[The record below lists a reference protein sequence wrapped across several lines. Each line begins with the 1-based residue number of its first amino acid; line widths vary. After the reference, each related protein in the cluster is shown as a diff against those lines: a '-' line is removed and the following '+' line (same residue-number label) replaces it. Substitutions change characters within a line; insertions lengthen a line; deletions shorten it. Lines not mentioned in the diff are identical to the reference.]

1 MESILQLAADYV
13 TKQFNFNLP
22 QEITYHNLAHIKE
35 AVKTVK
41 EIGKK
46 SKLKPG
52 EIEMLLLAAWFHD
65 IGMIYQYSDH
75 EEKSA
80 ELCQNF
86 LTSHDYSRKNI
97 KTVVKIIRSTRL
109 PQEPKNL
116 LEEIMC
122 DADLSYI
129 GKKNFDLRA
138 QRLRKE
144 WKNMLDKN
152 FSDYEWL
159 KANIDFLLAN
169 KFHTKSAKS
178 LFDKQRKENLAK
190 LQKKILRYKITPPPK
205 HKSSS

>member
-13 TKQFNFNLP
+13 TKLFESNLP
-22 QEITYHNLAHIKE
+22 QEITYHNLTHIKE

-41 EIGKK
+41 EIGEK
-46 SKLKPG
+46 SELKPD

-65 IGMIYQYSDH
+65 IGMVYEYDNH

-80 ELCQNF
+80 KLCRIF
-86 LTSHDYSRKNI
+86 LTAHDYSRENI
-97 KTVVKIIRSTRL
+97 KTVMKIILSTRI
-109 PQEPKNL
+109 PQKPKNL

-129 GKKNFDLRA
+129 GKKKFNSRSQMLRE
-138 QRLRKE
+138 E
-144 WKNMLDKN
+144 WKNMLGKN

-178 LFDKQRKENLAK
+178 LFDKQRKENLTK
-190 LQKKILRYKITPPPK
+190 LQKKMLRYKITPPPK

>member
-1 MESILQLAADYV
+1 MESILQLAAGYIINLF
-13 TKQFNFNLP
+13 KFNLP
-22 QEITYHNLAHIKE
+22 REITYHNLTHIKE

-41 EIGKK
+41 EIGKN
-46 SKLKPG
+46 SKLGPH
-52 EIEMLLLAAWFHD
+52 EIEMILLAAWFHD
-65 IGMIYQYSDH
+65 IGMIYQYTKH

-80 ELCQNF
+80 ELCRAF
-86 LTSHDYSRKNI
+86 LNAHDYSQHNI
-97 KTVVKIIRSTRL
+97 KTVVKIILSTRL
-109 PQEPKNL
+109 PQKPKNL
-116 LEEIMC
+116 LEKIMC

-129 GKKNFDLRA
+129 GKKKFDLRS
-138 QRLRKE
+138 QLLREE
-144 WKNMLDKN
+144 WKNVLSKN
-152 FSDYEWL
+152 FSDGEWL

>member
-13 TKQFNFNLP
+13 TKLFNFSLP
-22 QEITYHNLAHIKE
+22 QEITYHNLTHIKE

-41 EIGKK
+41 EIGIK
-46 SKLKPG
+46 SKLRPC
-52 EIEMLLLAAWFHD
+52 EIEVLLLAAWFHD
-65 IGMIYQYSDH
+65 IGMVYQYNDH

-80 ELCQNF
+80 ELCRAF
-86 LTSHDYSRKNI
+86 LSAHDYSREN
-97 KTVVKIIRSTRL
+97 TNRVVKIILSTRL
-109 PQEPKNL
+109 PQQPKNL
-116 LEEIMC
+116 LEQIMC

-129 GKKNFDLRA
+129 GKKKFDLRS
-138 QRLRKE
+138 QQLREE
-144 WKNMLDKN
+144 WKNMLGKN